1 MVKGPKTGLIAEGS
15 VSQSWVSRLP
25 GLRRNL
31 GPVMG
36 LSLRNASRVV
46 NMIKCGV
53 ATDSCAEM
61 RKCELILICV
71 PDAELAKW
79 VDNITA
85 SFDSCPKVGFVC
97 CSEKSDSGALEKVR
111 ELGASV
117 GSLSEM
123 EGFSG
128 KRYLY
133 EGDNIVLHRL
143 RRLIEEDGTAR
154 IVEMGQKKRA
164 VYAAGLSFA
173 SGMTFPMIS
182 AAVDTMRAAG
192 LDGKVAESAVE
203 AAVTGAVRAYLRAGR
218 RGWAGPVAK
227 ADRDELKRQYDAL
240 FEVDE
245 DLAEMYLKIALDYLV
260 EVAARPR
267 NNNLAKSGT

>member
-1 MVKGPKTGLIAEGS
+1 MAKGPKTGLIAEGS

-46 NMIKCGV
+46 NMIKCGT
-53 ATDSCAEM
+53 ATDSCLEM

-71 PDAELAKW
+71 PDAELTKW
-79 VDNITA
+79 VDNIVA
-85 SFDSCPKVGFVC
+85 SFEACPKVGFVC
-97 CSEKSDSGALEKVR
+97 CSDKLDSAALLKLR
-111 ELGASV
+111 QLGATV

-123 EGFSG
+123 EGFAG

-154 IVEMGQKKRA
+154 IVEMGLQKRA

-203 AAVTGAVRAYLRAGR
+203 AAVTSAIRAYLRAGR
-218 RGWAGPVAK
+218 RGWTGPVAK
-227 ADRDELKRQYDAL
+227 ADRDELRRQYDAL

-267 NNNLAKSGT
+267 NSGLAKSGA